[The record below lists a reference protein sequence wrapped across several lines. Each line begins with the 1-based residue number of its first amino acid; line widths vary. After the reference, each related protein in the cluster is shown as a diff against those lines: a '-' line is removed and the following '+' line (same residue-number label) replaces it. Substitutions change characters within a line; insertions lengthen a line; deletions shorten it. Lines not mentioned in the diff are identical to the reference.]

1 MSGPVV
7 SRRRFVQGVC
17 VGAGCLA
24 LAGYSR
30 RGFAAWG
37 DIPATIWP
45 ASGVPTPRKVLEIH
59 LYGGLSPWETFYLR
73 DMTGGGGW
81 RGFAPGGAT
90 EDFGD
95 VVWNAL
101 AVCGTAP
108 SPAAQTQAFDN
119 SDPAHPLLLGPATQ
133 PLWAPAIRNRMR
145 VIVQAHDLLPHEAA
159 IPYALSGFRLGNP
172 KLAGLGAPIQRRAME
187 LDPARPVPF
196 SYVCQPA
203 TLSFPGDNLQAMTAT
218 GMHDGASRP
227 VLLKIGAAGD
237 LNALLG
243 RSGMTAEA
251 DRLAEQYREQYRDW
265 MRFGGSG
272 PPLRSKGFGD
282 YASSLQSI
290 LHAADLQGVLT
301 GAPLALRNDPLCAS
315 VGGSGTAAL
324 DNVPGT
330 SLRVA
335 ASLLSHPTSP
345 ASYVCVTDSG
355 LRTASGGGGYDTH
368 SSNHVLDVAVNL
380 RNTLGTLA
388 ELITAGSIDLD
399 QTLVVLTT
407 EFGRTPARN
416 GNGRDH
422 WPEGYVNVLIGGPIT
437 TSGVVGRI
445 NDADGRA
452 TLAYNPSDIRAAVL
466 MAAGIY
472 PFAEGLF
479 RLGDISSSLR
489 APASEE
495 QTARNIRTTLLGIAG

>member
-1 MSGPVV
+1 MAKQGN
-7 SRRRFVQGVC
+7 SRRRFLQGVGM
-17 VGAGCLA
+17 GAACLT
-24 LAGYSR
+24 LGTYSR
-30 RGFAAWG
+30 KAYAAWG
-37 DIPATIWP
+37 DIPAGVWP
-45 ASGVPTPRKVLEIH
+45 AGSPITPKKVLEIH
-59 LYGGLSPWETFYLR
+59 LYGGLSAWETFYLR
-73 DMTGGGGW
+73 DLGGGAGW
-81 RGFAPGGAT
+81 RGFAPGGAS

-95 VVWNAL
+95 VVWNPVSA
-101 AVCGTAP
+101 CGTAP
-108 SPAAQTQAFDN
+108 SPAGQTQTFDS
-119 SDPAHPLLLGPATQ
+119 SDPSHRLLLGPATQ

-187 LDPARPVPF
+187 LEPARAVPF

-203 TLSFPGDNLQAMTAT
+203 ALSFPGDNLQAMTAT

-227 VLLKIGAAGD
+227 VLLKIGASGD

-243 RSGMTAEA
+243 RTAMTPQA

-265 MRFGGSG
+265 MRYHGSG
-272 PPLRSKGFGD
+272 PALRSKGFAD
-282 YASSLQSI
+282 YASSLQSV
-290 LHAADLQGVLT
+290 LRATDLRSVLGT
-301 GAPLALRNDPLCAS
+301 APLALRNDIVCAS
-315 VGGSGTAAL
+315 VAGSSVLGQ

-345 ASYVCVTDSG
+345 ARYVCVTDAG
-355 LRTASGGGGYDTH
+355 LRTANGGGGYDTH
-368 SSNHVLDVAVNL
+368 NANHVLDVAVNL

-388 ELITAGSIDLD
+388 ELITAGGIDLNT
-399 QTLVVLTT
+399 TLVVLTT
-407 EFGRTPARN
+407 EFGRTPNRN

-437 TSGVVGRI
+437 TSAVVGRI
-445 NDADGRA
+445 ADADGRA
-452 TLAYNPSDIRAAVL
+452 SLAYNASDVRAAAL
-466 MAAGIY
+466 MAAGVY

-479 RLGDISSSLR
+479 RLGDISASLR

-495 QTARNIRTTLLGIAG
+495 QTARNIRATLLGIA